1 MRVGGVRR
9 LRCDLLVTTAAL
21 FGPGRRLVGMRVVA
35 GIAGASREGG
45 VQDAIMCGLVAT
57 VARGL
62 SGSAPEQTWC
72 LRGMRCVA
80 LKAGLILRAG
90 VRAERERLIVA
101 GGAERGTRA
110 KNRVSVSASIGRVTL
125 LTRIGCC
132 WGMHHRGRC
141 QRGVA
146 A

>member
-21 FGPGRRLVGMRVVA
+21 FGPGGRLVGMRVVA

-45 VQDAIMCGLVAT
+45 VQGAIMGGLVAT

-72 LRGMRCVA
+72 LRGVRCVA
-80 LKAGLILRAG
+80 LKAGLILRAR

-101 GGAERGTRA
+101 GGAERSTRA
-110 KNRVSVSASIGRVTL
+110 KNRVAVSAGIRRVTL
-125 LTRIGCC
+125 LAR
-132 WGMHHRGRC
+132 M
-141 QRGVA
+141 
-146 A
+146 